1 MNTPND
7 YGIHERF
14 PFKTFL
20 SFEYL
25 VEYWQQQ
32 AVSTNPVIV
41 SIAKEILKRV
51 DETPDFKGIIY
62 DLSILR
68 NHQELIQLMMGG
80 IFTNASCHD
89 ELRFATSPFKMDF
102 FFATTSFE
110 NLWKNTDVSNFFA
123 NKEVAE
129 EMLQTKILH
138 AYLSILNKYYNRPI
152 ACDTTNMIHKIKE
165 LDTGLEKYH
174 RILINIQFVDVDVIG
189 DLPHLSDEDQEM
201 LLANMLDMELW
212 MKMLPPEK
220 FIFKGFTMAQLVD
233 VTEQEISAQIKQELL
248 KKDILV
254 SAEKFNELET
264 SFRSLLRLPE
274 LEIGIAFFHKDKNAL
289 VGFGH
294 DKYCMMM
301 DVDIQ
306 KNGCPHR
313 ANVFERLFSKRIPVV
328 IEDLKKTNIK
338 DTWIEELLANNIRTI
353 LLSPLVLDDKVVGI
367 FQVGSTK
374 LGDLNPLKVLTV
386 KNLLP
391 VLATAVKRNTDE
403 LENSV
408 QKVIKDKFTFL
419 HPTVEW
425 KFREVALQHIE
436 VANSNSNTNIG
447 EIVFDGVFPLY
458 GASDIKNSSSERNAA
473 IQADLSEQ
481 LTLAKNVF
489 LEAEHQQGM
498 PIYRELI
505 FNIDKH
511 LEHLSKQLLSQD
523 EAIILEFLKFEIE
536 PILKH
541 LSDTEPSIRT
551 SIQGYFSALNA
562 ELGLVYKKRKD
573 FEDSVK
579 SINHTIAEILEK
591 EEKRTQSMFPFY
603 SESYKTDGLEYNFY
617 IGQSLVKDKRFHQ
630 MHLRN
635 LRLWQLMVM
644 CQIARKTNEI
654 KDLLPVHL
662 NTTQLILV
670 QSSPLAIRFRTD
682 EKKFDVDGTYNV
694 RYEILK
700 KRIDKALIRG
710 TEERLTKVGT
720 VAIVYSNKK
729 EEEEYRNYLQYLKN
743 QNLIEGDEE
752 YLDLQDLQGVSGLKA
767 IRFKVNMMNESKKL
781 NGIHHLIEEVVSI

>member
-20 SFEYL
+20 TFDYL
-25 VEYWQQQ
+25 LDFWQQQ
-32 AVSTNPVIV
+32 ALSSNYVIA
-41 SIAKEILKRV
+41 SIAKEIVKKI
-51 DETPDFKGIIY
+51 DEIPEFKGVISDY
-62 DLSILR
+62 SILKQ
-68 NHQELIQLMMGG
+68 HKELIELMIGG
-80 IFTNASCHD
+80 VFSNASCYD
-89 ELRFATSPFKMDF
+89 ELRFATVPFKMDF
-102 FFATTSFE
+102 FYATSSFE
-110 NLWKNTDVSNFFA
+110 NLWKNTDVSNFFS
-123 NKEVAE
+123 NKEAAE

-138 AYLSILNKYYNRPI
+138 AYLSILTKYYNRPF
-152 ACDTTNMIHKIKE
+152 ACDTANMIYKIKE
-165 LDTGLEKYH
+165 LDSGLERYY
-174 RILINIQFVDVDVIG
+174 RILINVQFVDVEVIG
-189 DLPHLSDEDQEM
+189 ELPHLSVEDQDM
-201 LLANMLDMELW
+201 LLANMLDMDLW
-212 MKMLPPEK
+212 MKVLPPNK
-220 FIFKGFTMAQLVD
+220 FVFKGFTLAQLVD
-233 VTEQEISAQIKQELL
+233 VTEQEVSAQIKQELL
-248 KKDILV
+248 KKDILT
-254 SAEKFNELET
+254 SPEKFNELES

-274 LEIGIAFFHKDKNAL
+274 LEVGIAFFHKDKNAL

-294 DKYCMMM
+294 DKYCMML

-306 KNGCPHR
+306 KNVCPHR
-313 ANVFERLFSKRIPVV
+313 ASLFENLFNKRNPVV
-328 IEDLKKTNIK
+328 IEDLRKTNIK
-338 DTWIEELLANNIRTI
+338 DPWIEDLLARNICTI
-353 LLSPLVLDDKVVGI
+353 LLSPLLIDDKVVGI
-367 FQVGSTK
+367 LQVGSTK
-374 LGDLNPLKVLTV
+374 LGDLNPLKVITI

-391 VLATAVKRNTDE
+391 VLAIAVKKSTDE
-403 LENSV
+403 LENNI

-425 KFREVALQHIE
+425 KFREVALQYIE
-436 VANSNSNTNIG
+436 TLNTNTNPNIG
-447 EIVFDGVFPLY
+447 EIVFDGVYPLY

-481 LTLAKNVF
+481 LILAKNVF
-489 LEAEHQQGM
+489 LEADQQKGM

-505 FNIDKH
+505 FNIDKY
-511 LEHLSKQLLSQD
+511 LERLRKQLLSQD
-523 EAIILEFLKFEIE
+523 EAVILEFLKFEIE
-536 PILKH
+536 PILRY
-541 LSDTEPSIRT
+541 LSDNEPSISA
-551 SIQGYFSALNA
+551 SIQEYFAALNP
-562 ELGLVYKKRKD
+562 ELGLVYKKRKG

-579 SINHTIAEILEK
+579 TINHTIAELLDN
-591 EEKRTQSMFPFY
+591 EEKRIQSMFPFY

-635 LRLWQLMVM
+635 LRLWQLMIM
-644 CQIARKTNEI
+644 CQIARKTHEI
-654 KDLLPVHL
+654 SDILPVHL

-700 KRIDKALIRG
+700 KRIDKALIKG

-743 QNLIEGDEE
+743 QDFIEGEEE

-767 IRFKVNMMNESKKL
+767 IRFKVNILKDPVKL
-781 NGIHHLIEEVVSI
+781 NSAEHLVEESVII